1 MKYCI
6 NTQNQKTFAVEEVTE
21 TTVRLVVDGKVKDI
35 KPSTFKR
42 YYRFL
47 DDQKLTVDKQKTEQ
61 VAEQLEQN
69 KQQQQQAEQQRQ
81 IKQAKINNVKK
92 NWQAYYKSYERNNAP
107 LWDAVIENGKLVA
120 RDTNKNVVL
129 TCKMSKTKTC
139 IVIKQQA
146 GCQRYF
152 TKFDAARKHVL
163 YNQDIRT
170 IQAIGKVF
178 DKWLADAKLFNI
190 K

>member
-6 NTQNQKTFAVEEVTE
+6 NTQNHKTFAVEEVTE
-21 TTVRLVVDGKVKDI
+21 TTIRLVVDGKVKDI

-42 YYRFL
+42 YYKFL

-69 KQQQQQAEQQRQ
+69 KQQQQQVEQKKAQ
-81 IKQAKINNVKK
+81 IATKTHNVEKR
-92 NWQAYYKSYERNNAP
+92 WQAYYKHYERNNAP

-152 TKFDAARKHVL
+152 TKFAAARKHVL

-170 IQAIGKVF
+170 IQSISKVF
-178 DKWLADAKLFNI
+178 DKWLADAQVH
-190 K
+190 